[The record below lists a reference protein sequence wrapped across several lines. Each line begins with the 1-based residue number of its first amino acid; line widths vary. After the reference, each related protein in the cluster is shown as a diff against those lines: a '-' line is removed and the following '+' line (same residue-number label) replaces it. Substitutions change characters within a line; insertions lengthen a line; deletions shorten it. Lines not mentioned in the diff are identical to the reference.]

1 MRHLIASALCLFLL
15 PLEAQLDTLRFRRL
29 TFDSTYSLIEEKGV
43 FRFEVRPDDYV
54 FNGNRSQ
61 MQSDTMKAH
70 HYSFDFKV
78 ERYRHM
84 EGAFFALVDWH
95 LHPKIAREN
104 AYKGWG
110 HRSVVAVI
118 LNKGRVEVGLRPM
131 NKGRLKKVLRMPL
144 DTGWMHFEMAV
155 NWSSDPEK
163 GSVRFK
169 LQQDSVALDGIPTL
183 YMDGKAPFF
192 KLGIY
197 KSFVHTDTAVVSYRN
212 IRVDERPS
220 TPDWVRPAKGA
231 GKGYKKNGIDKGFD
245 LERYERYR
253 NRKK

>member
-1 MRHLIASALCLFLL
+1 M
-15 PLEAQLDTLRFRRL
+15 EAQLDTLRLQRL
-29 TFDSTYSLIEEKGV
+29 TFDSTYSLIEDKGI

-61 MQSDTMKAH
+61 IKCDTSKAG

-78 ERYRHM
+78 ERYQHV
-84 EGAFFALVDWH
+84 EGAFFSLVDWH
-95 LHPKIAREN
+95 LHPKIVSEN
-104 AYKGWG
+104 AHKGWG
-110 HRSVVAVI
+110 FRSVVAVI

-131 NKGRLKKVLRMPL
+131 NEGRLQKVLRMPL
-144 DTGWMHFEMAV
+144 DTGWMHFDMHM

-163 GSVRFK
+163 GWVQIK
-169 LQQDSVALDGIPTL
+169 LQKDSVNLERIPTL

-197 KSFVHTDTAVVSYRN
+197 KSFLHADTAVVLYRN
-212 IRVDERPS
+212 IRVDGKPSIPDWSRPS
-220 TPDWVRPAKGA
+220 KGA
-231 GKGYKKNGIDKGFD
+231 GKGYKKNGLDKGFD
-245 LERYERYR
+245 LERHERYR